1 MQKLSITP
9 KQQEIL
15 KLIYRYRF
23 LNRIQ
28 IQTFLNHKNKKNINT
43 WLKDLTD
50 KQILG
55 RHYTNTIKENTKPAI
70 YYLITKSKQFLI
82 TDPDI
87 NQDILKR
94 LYRDK
99 KSSEKLINHSVLLAD
114 YYFHQL
120 NLLDGRA
127 LQFIT
132 KTDLVGRDSLPSKL
146 PDAYISIKD
155 KNATNRCFL
164 EIIDEGTPR
173 FILRAKIQM
182 YIEYFASHAWQG
194 STNYPF
200 PDILLLCPNT
210 TIKDFLQKHITRAME
225 QEPDIDIEYFLS
237 TNSPILWENAIA
249 DQGQTPGE

>member
-1 MQKLSITP
+1 MQKQTITP
-9 KQQEIL
+9 KQLEIL

-28 IQTFLNHKNKKNINT
+28 IQKFLNHKNKKNINT

-70 YYLITKSKQFLI
+70 YYLIAKSKQFLI

-87 NQDILKR
+87 NQDVLKR

-99 KSSEKLINHSVLLAD
+99 NASQKLMNHSVLLAD

-127 LQFIT
+127 LQLLT
-132 KTDLVGRDSLPSKL
+132 KTDLAGRDSLPPNL

-155 KNATNRCFL
+155 QNATNRCFL

-182 YIEYFASHAWQG
+182 YIEYFASNAWQG

-210 TIKDFLQKHITRAME
+210 AIKDFLHKHITRALE

-249 DQGQTPGE
+249 DQCQTPGE

>member
-1 MQKLSITP
+1 MQKLTITP

-23 LNRIQ
+23 LDRIQ

-70 YYLITKSKQFLI
+70 YYLIAKSKPFLT

-114 YYFHQL
+114 YYFRQIKI
-120 NLLDGRA
+120 LDSRE
-127 LQFIT
+127 LQFLT
-132 KTDLVGRDSLPSKL
+132 KTDLVGRDLLPPNL

-155 KNATNRCFL
+155 QNDINRCFL

-173 FILRAKIQM
+173 FILRTKIQM
-182 YIEYFASHAWQG
+182 YIEYCASNTWQA
-194 STNYPF
+194 STGYQM
-200 PDILLLCPNT
+200 PDILLLCPNN
-210 TIKDFLQKHITRAME
+210 TIKDFLHKHLARALE
-225 QEPDIDIEYFLS
+225 QDPDINIEFYLS
-237 TNSPILWENAIA
+237 TNSPIHWVNALEIETA
-249 DQGQTPGE
+249 

>member
-1 MQKLSITP
+1 MQKLTITP
-9 KQQEIL
+9 KQLEIL

-28 IQTFLNHKNKKNINT
+28 IQTFLNHKNKKNTNT

-70 YYLITKSKQFLI
+70 YYLIAKSKPFLI

-87 NQDILKR
+87 NQDVLKR

-99 KSSEKLINHSVLLAD
+99 KSSQKLINHSVLLAD

-120 NLLDGRA
+120 ILLNGRTM
-127 LQFIT
+127 QFLT
-132 KTDLVGRDSLPSKL
+132 KTDLAGRNSLPHVL
-146 PDAYISIKD
+146 PDAYISIQYQKEV
-155 KNATNRCFL
+155 NRCFL

-173 FILRAKIQM
+173 FMIRAKIQM
-182 YIEYFASHAWQG
+182 YIEYCASNSWEA
-194 STNYPF
+194 STGHPI
-200 PDILLLCPNT
+200 PDILLLCPNN
-210 TIKDFLQKHITRAME
+210 TIKDFLHKHIARVLE
-225 QEPDIDIEYFLS
+225 QEPDIEIEFYLS
-237 TNSPILWENAIA
+237 TNSPILWVNALE
-249 DQGQTPGE
+249 DTSQPQGN